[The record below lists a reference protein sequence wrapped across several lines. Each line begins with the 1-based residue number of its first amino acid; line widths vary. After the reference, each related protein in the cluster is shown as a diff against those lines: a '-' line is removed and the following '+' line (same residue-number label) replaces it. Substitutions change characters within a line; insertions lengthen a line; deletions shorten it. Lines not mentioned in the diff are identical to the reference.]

1 MDVKRFVGRDV
12 RTALR
17 LVREQMGPDAMILSN
32 TRTAEGVEVVAAPFE
47 VVNSLSK
54 GPKGVLRDLGKV
66 PDETGRRPLVA
77 LASGPNPRHAAE
89 APGQGEAGSLRDDIV
104 SVGKAHVKNE
114 SDLLVRPF
122 LLDRAKSGSPVET
135 PLQYRLTV
143 GGCRDE

>member
-32 TRTAEGVEVVAAPFE
+32 SRTAEGVEVVAAPFE

-77 LASGPNPRHAAE
+77 LAS
-89 APGQGEAGSLRDDIV
+89 
-104 SVGKAHVKNE
+104 
-114 SDLLVRPF
+114 
-122 LLDRAKSGSPVET
+122 
-135 PLQYRLTV
+135 TV
-143 GGCRDE
+143 GIVGLFLINTTAENALTQLWMVTIVWIVVRSTFGVLRVWPGIGASPFGKQTTGTGSTLGGSTASM